1 MRRKLKFFIRASF
14 NFLIFGRFA
23 PTEYV
28 VIDEKRLV
36 YIVNSKVACSSI
48 KKTLI
53 RKTVCDDCRGLIHDE
68 LSRNTLQKLPVDIRN
83 EYDFFTFV
91 RNPFDRVVS
100 CYVDK
105 FIKERSR
112 RRDSMYFDD
121 YLFGYLATTKDFS
134 DFVRRIIKIPFFL
147 SDRHFLPQCKLI
159 TDQGLPALTIK
170 KFESLEDDFKS
181 IKDRFKLKDLPHFNY
196 TKKIDWR
203 LFYTKETTELV
214 YRYYKEDV
222 DTFGYKDEYLGLL
235 EFIEAKNDEE
245 RS

>member
-170 KFESLEDDFKS
+170 KFESLEDRIWTNDQKPSFE
-181 IKDRFKLKDLPHFNY
+181 FLPQ
-196 TKKIDWR
+196 TPAAAAEI
-203 LFYTKETTELV
+203 TGVLV
-214 YRYYKEDV
+214 LQLAALV
-222 DTFGYKDEYLGLL
+222 SA
-235 EFIEAKNDEE
+235 EAKYPWCYS
-245 RS
+245 R

>member
-1 MRRKLKFFIRASF
+1 LLK
-14 NFLIFGRFA
+14 FGRFA

-53 RKTVCDDCRGLIHDE
+53 RKAVCDDYGGLIHHE
-68 LSRNTLQKLPVDIRN
+68 LSMNTLHKLPVAIRN

-91 RNPFDRVVS
+91 RNPFDRLVS

-112 RRDSMYFDD
+112 GRDSMYFDD

-134 DFVRRIIKIPFFL
+134 DFVRRIIKVPFFL

-159 TDQGLPALTIK
+159 TDQGLSTLMIK
-170 KFESLEDDFKS
+170 KFESLECDFKS
-181 IKDRFKLKDLPHFNY
+181 IKDRFELEDLPHFNY
-196 TKKIDWR
+196 SKKIDWR
-203 LFYTKETTELV
+203 LFYTKETAGLV
-214 YRYYKEDV
+214 CRYYKEDV
-222 DTFGYKDEYLGLL
+222 EMFGYKDEYLGLL
-235 EFIEAKNDEE
+235 EFIEAKNDKG
-245 RS
+245 RL